1 MGKVSFLSV
10 CFGLEHRTGIKDTE
24 GMNNVLAL
32 RYLQYNREDK
42 EESKWC
48 DMYDS
53 RGIFSVLWGQ
63 EEEIMDLT

>member
-42 EESKWC
+42 EECERFWIA
-48 DMYDS
+48 Y
-53 RGIFSVLWGQ
+53 
-63 EEEIMDLT
+63 